1 MKSSERH
8 SGHNS
13 QYAGKVGLQAH
24 MKSERGGRSAVSDS
38 ATPWTGTHLA
48 LCPWESP
55 GKNTGDCPPPG
66 DLPNPGVK
74 PRPPTLQA
82 DSLPAEPRGK
92 PMNTGVR
99 SLSIL
104 QGIFPS
110 KGSNLGLLHC
120 TLILHQLRHHGPV
133 FITKPLIKMQ
143 IYIFESSRIHQR
155 SHWPKSFVS
164 LLWSFLLI

>member
-1 MKSSERH
+1 MAVAQLFLTLRPRGLEPTGSVSVGVSRQEYW
-8 SGHNS
+8 SG
-13 QYAGKVGLQAH
+13 L
-24 MKSERGGRSAVSDS
+24 
-38 ATPWTGTHLA
+38 P
-48 LCPWESP
+48 
-55 GKNTGDCPPPG
+55 CPPPG
-66 DLPNPGVK
+66 DLSHPGVK

-92 PMNTGVR
+92 FTNTGVG

-120 TLILHQLRHHGPV
+120 RLILHYLRHQGPV

-164 LLWSFLLI
+164 LLWSFLVI